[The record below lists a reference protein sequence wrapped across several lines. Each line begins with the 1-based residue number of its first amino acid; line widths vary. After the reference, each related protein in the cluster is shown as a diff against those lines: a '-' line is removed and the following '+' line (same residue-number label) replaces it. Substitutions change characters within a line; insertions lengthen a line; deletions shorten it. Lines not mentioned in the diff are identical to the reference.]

1 MNKQKKPRLKK
12 YTLVL
17 SESEMRRLT
26 RYAEQE
32 GVDRPAALHRIVSQA
47 LRQVPLAPADRRDE
61 NQLGLFDSLQI
72 DIFNN
77 TSVSGKTDI
86 KL

>member
-1 MNKQKKPRLKK
+1 MNKTKKPRLKK

-17 SESEMRRLT
+17 SEPEMRRLT

-32 GVDRPAALHRIVSQA
+32 GVDRPVALHRIVSQT
-47 LRQVPLAPADRRDE
+47 LRQVPLSPVDRRDE

-77 TSVSGKTDI
+77 TQAI
-86 KL
+86 KQ